1 MHCGRAASKKKAGC
15 LCFRRGTAATTVK
28 MGSLRELQ
36 HALQEKNTEM
46 KMKDSRILA
55 LEQELKRR
63 NEIIRRLESELDKY
77 RSVLQPAVARDR
89 TRNQR
94 QGISAEPQ
102 SYKTVTDASKPLKR
116 HSKSSR
122 QGWFNFFCIVATLSR
137 WELDQ
142 WPSNLACYKRYWS
155 AQPSVAL
162 WSFGVIVRLVEA
174 FYREIHATIDDCDF
188 LFRSVLSIFAVIVKP
203 SRTPTQKIAA
213 EIEQCMAETKH

>member
-77 RSVLQPAVARDR
+77 RSVLQPAVATR

-122 QGWFNFFCIVATLSR
+122 QGLFYSF
-137 WELDQ
+137 
-142 WPSNLACYKRYWS
+142 
-155 AQPSVAL
+155 AL
-162 WSFGVIVRLVEA
+162 L
-174 FYREIHATIDDCDF
+174 
-188 LFRSVLSIFAVIVKP
+188 LP
-203 SRTPTQKIAA
+203 
-213 EIEQCMAETKH
+213 

>member
-1 MHCGRAASKKKAGC
+1 MHCGRAASKKKAGY

-122 QGWFNFFCIVATLSR
+122 QGSFQFF
-137 WELDQ
+137 
-142 WPSNLACYKRYWS
+142 
-155 AQPSVAL
+155 AL
-162 WSFGVIVRLVEA
+162 L
-174 FYREIHATIDDCDF
+174 
-188 LFRSVLSIFAVIVKP
+188 LP
-203 SRTPTQKIAA
+203 
-213 EIEQCMAETKH
+213 